1 MLSEIAFTGRH
12 ISSFIIRI
20 DNPLLVGRNEI
31 VKEREMEDEKNRCF
45 PWERFPIEKLDD
57 FMMFLLG
64 CGLVLGAWLVGDNQ
78 LASQLSS
85 ALLGAI
91 TMYLKGKE

>member
-1 MLSEIAFTGRH
+1 MD
-12 ISSFIIRI
+12 
-20 DNPLLVGRNEI
+20 DN
-31 VKEREMEDEKNRCF
+31 EKRCF
-45 PWERFPIEKLDD
+45 PWDKFPIDKLDD
-57 FMMFLLG
+57 FMMFVLG
-64 CGLVLGAWLVGDNQ
+64 ASLVLGAWLAGDNQ